1 MLKKGYE
8 EIDILMDVELIYII
22 NKMKYVDYFS
32 ELKFNN
38 IY

>member
-1 MLKKGYE
+1 MFKKGYE
-8 EIDILMDVELIYII
+8 EIDMLTDAEPIYII
-22 NKMKYVDYFS
+22 NKMKHVDYSS